1 MSRLEMTQEMIS
13 YLAGFIPGH
22 TEQEIREAFNQEFG
36 IVLTKSQI
44 KNFKTRHGIK
54 SGTTGGR
61 FQPGHVSHN
70 KGKKMSKEVYE
81 RIKPT
86 MFKPGNKPVNYK
98 PVGSERVSVDGYV
111 EIKIA
116 EPNKWALKH
125 RIVYEEYHHEKLKP
139 GDVVIMLD
147 GNKTNLDPDNLRKLT
162 RAELIRYNQDR
173 LHGDNPEI
181 NKVAVTI
188 AKLEALQG
196 IRKRREDK

>member
-1 MSRLEMTQEMIS
+1 MTQEMVS

-22 TEQEIREAFNQEFG
+22 TEQDIREAFDQEFD

-70 KGKKMSKEVYE
+70 KGKKMPKEVYE

-98 PVGSERVSVDGYV
+98 PIGSERVSVDGYV

-116 EPNKWALKH
+116 EPNRWALKH
-125 RIVYEEYHHEKLKP
+125 RMVYEEYYQEKLKP

-147 GNKTNLDPDNLRKLT
+147 GNKTNLDPNNLRKLT

-181 NKVAVTI
+181 NEVAVTI

-196 IRKRREDK
+196 IRKRKENK

>member
-1 MSRLEMTQEMIS
+1 MTQEMVS
-13 YLAGFIPGH
+13 YLVGFIPGH
-22 TEQEIREAFNQEFG
+22 TEQEIREAFDREFG

-44 KNFKTRHGIK
+44 KNFKVRYGIK

-61 FQPGHVSHN
+61 FQPGYVPHN

-81 RIKPT
+81 KVRPT

-125 RIVYEEYHHEKLKP
+125 RIVYEEYYHEKLKP

-147 GNKTNLDPDNLRKLT
+147 GNKTNLDPDNLRKIT

-181 NKVAVTI
+181 NEVAVTI

-196 IRKRREDK
+196 IRKRREDR